1 MYDRQS
7 YKEYAFGKPAFRAA
21 SIAPSVVFEGL
32 VLDDKTN
39 VQSVVGHANVTCT
52 AITSGTI
59 VVDSISSCAIEAR
72 EIIAAGLGA
81 EDMIEVGRLAE
92 EREITM
98 KKRDAYTKLGDVSVF
113 KSVGVGAQDVVIA
126 RYVVSK
132 AEELGFGKIVE
143 DFHV

>member
-1 MYDRQS
+1 MVEVDPDLIR
-7 YKEYAFGKPAFRAA
+7 R
-21 SIAPSVVFEGL
+21 V
-32 VLDDKTN
+32 
-39 VQSVVGHANVTCT
+39 
-52 AITSGTI
+52 GTI